1 MRIFAIL
8 LLSVLVASCDANRDR
23 HYIGMDYRNFNGTI
37 AEKLAKAVIRE
48 DVEDIRE
55 EVTANNIPVDCK
67 EPNYGH
73 TLLHIAVMN
82 MKEESVG
89 TLLDLGADPNVHCDS
104 IKQDGCN
111 AVTLACEY
119 NHRYK
124 KQIHI
129 LELLLKYGGNPNSR
143 CTGVTKDGFGKYVP
157 YRNSALELAISC
169 TNFNQNL
176 NKVKLLLKYGANL
189 NDSAALSNALIF
201 DDMET
206 TLFLLEHGCDF
217 RYDWSSEYDKKDN
230 IKDDIL
236 YRLRCVTPELGS
248 KDHIF
253 KYKVIDYL
261 KKHGLDYS
269 SSKIPEHISS
279 YAKRE
284 YPSNWQNYLE
294 KY

>member
-1 MRIFAIL
+1 MRIFTIL
-8 LLSVLVASCDANRDR
+8 LLSVLVLSCDANKER

-55 EVTANNIPVDCK
+55 KLTTNNIPVDYK

-82 MKEESVG
+82 EKEKSVE

-104 IKQDGCN
+104 IKQDGSN
-111 AVTLACEY
+111 AVTLACDFCDK
-119 NHRYK
+119 R
-124 KQIHI
+124 IHI

-169 TNFNQNL
+169 THFEQNL
-176 NKVKLLLKYGANL
+176 KKVKLLLKYGANL

-248 KDHIF
+248 KEHKF
-253 KYKVIDYL
+253 KYKVINYL

-269 SSKIPEHISS
+269 SSKIPEHIKN
-279 YAKRE
+279 YAQRE
-284 YPSNWQNYLE
+284 YPSNWQDYLK